1 MPPNWW
7 SASLTASCEEL
18 PEDELGQACYGFHDL
33 CVRGTWRWQGGA
45 FPPSSLRP
53 TPGHAG
59 RDGTGRDAE

>member
-33 CVRGTWRWQGGA
+33 CVRATWRW
-45 FPPSSLRP
+45 
-53 TPGHAG
+53 
-59 RDGTGRDAE
+59 